1 MATIAN
7 AFNQS
12 CDSLNEILAKS
23 LKPNH
28 KKLNF
33 FSAGKF
39 FIKIKDIF
47 KQRFFFTF
55 LRRERKNLVLVFG
68 RKKNCGREKKN
79 SGFSLF
85 WHFGVVSNY
94 NSSYLA
100 KFG

>member
-12 CDSLNEILAKS
+12 CDSLNEISTKS

-28 KKLNF
+28 KKLKF

-47 KQRFFFTF
+47 KQRFFFYIF
-55 LRRERKNLVLVFG
+55 EE
-68 RKKNCGREKKN
+68 REKKILFSSSEEKKLWKGEKK

>member
-47 KQRFFFTF
+47 KQRFFTF
-55 LRRERKNLVLVFG
+55 LRREKKNLVLVFG
-68 RKKNCGREKKN
+68 RKKIVEGRKKN
-79 SGFSLF
+79 SDFSLF

-100 KFG
+100 KFV